1 LSTST
6 SLGADGLAPD
16 GEVQD
21 VYISFTFSCDQ
32 WWPKDSGQ
40 PLGDLLDKGSNS
52 RMDGSKHFGQGQ
64 QATDE
69 KWTIGQ
75 TEFTGPNP
83 LLNTSFLDS
92 LGSGLVQYS
101 HRARFQDGSLHS
113 HIGFLK
119 VRDLSGYRSFMSGNQ
134 LTGDTDTPEADSDG
148 DGVSNFD
155 EFAFGTHPGQPSQR
169 SSFKPEA
176 ASNGAGGRHLVL
188 PYLRRMGGTMNG
200 TAYETPEV
208 IYQPEATLDFSSWDT
223 PMEVP
228 LTLPP
233 GLPTP
238 PSGYEWG
245 AIRLNVPSNLPQ
257 RGFVRLI
264 TETP

>member
-1 LSTST
+1 
-6 SLGADGLAPD
+6 
-16 GEVQD
+16 
-21 VYISFTFSCDQ
+21 
-32 WWPKDSGQ
+32 
-40 PLGDLLDKGSNS
+40 
-52 RMDGSKHFGQGQ
+52 
-64 QATDE
+64 
-69 KWTIGQ
+69 
-75 TEFTGPNP
+75 
-83 LLNTSFLDS
+83 
-92 LGSGLVQYS
+92 VQYS
-101 HRARFQDGSLHS
+101 HRARFQDGSLHA
-113 HIGFLK
+113 HLGFLK
-119 VRDLSGYRSFMSGNQ
+119 VRDLSSYRSFMSGNQ

-169 SSFKPEA
+169 PSFKPEA

-188 PYLRRMGGTMNG
+188 PYLRRTGGTMNG
-200 TAYETPEV
+200 TTYQTPEI
-208 IYQPEATLDFSSWDT
+208 IYQPQATLDFSSWDT

-245 AIRLNVPSNLPQ
+245 AIRLNVPSHLPQ